1 MISEQEYK
9 KLISIARS
17 RFPNCYEDVVHDAVL
32 LGVSFDECAK
42 RLKGLSFNYFTVNE
56 VDLTDKYEEKV
67 CIKCNKCFPISCF
80 GIYKIKNITSTRN
93 VCLSCNSVSQKNSYS
108 KWVKSNREHL
118 TKYQKK
124 YHKEYY
130 KNNKEQ
136 MLEYGKQWR
145 ENNKEYVTEYAK
157 KWRSENSDYRKEYFK
172 EWYAKNKKKKNDYT
186 SRYRA
191 KKKLEKLTFK

>member
-1 MISEQEYK
+1 MISEQEYN

-80 GIYKIKNITSTRN
+80 GIYKTKNITSTRN
-93 VCLSCNSVSQKNSYS
+93 VCLSCNSVLQYKSYQRWLENNHEYS
-108 KWVKSNREHL
+108 K
-118 TKYQKK
+118 Q
-124 YHKEYY
+124 YY
-130 KNNKEQ
+130 KD
-136 MLEYGKQWR
+136 
-145 ENNKEYVTEYAK
+145 NKEYRVAYSKQWKKDNPEYHKQYYKDNRECRIAYAK
-157 KWRSENSDYRKEYFK
+157 QWKKDNPDKVKEQK
-172 EWYAKNKKKKNDYT
+172 A
-186 SRYRA
+186 RYRA